1 MRSVLAFCFS
11 YRRANTKIDKR
22 VNIISLIILIVQF
35 SVKCEIAFS
44 KHVNRAFGVSFSCF
58 SDFSRARKL
67 DFCVK
72 RSARVEASRGRFFL
86 RRAHG

>member
-1 MRSVLAFCFS
+1 MRSVLAFC
-11 YRRANTKIDKR
+11 YRCSNNKIDKR
-22 VNIISLIILIVQF
+22 VKYFIIILIVQF